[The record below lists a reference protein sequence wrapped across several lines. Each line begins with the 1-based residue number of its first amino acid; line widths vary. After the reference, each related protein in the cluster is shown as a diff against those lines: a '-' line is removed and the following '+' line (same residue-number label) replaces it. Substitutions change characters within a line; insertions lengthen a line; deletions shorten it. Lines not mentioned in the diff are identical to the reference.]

1 MYIAQAFKFQYAFWR
16 YLIGIFIVAIG
27 LTIGQ
32 APLTYAMFLEEGFN
46 MFEMSQAELL
56 GLLEP
61 NFSLF
66 LLMLSYAVGLAA
78 LLFAV
83 KYLHEQSLL
92 SLTTSR
98 KKTDWKRVI
107 FSFLITAIII
117 VGGILIGY
125 LLEPESFQWNFN
137 LVPFLILL
145 AIAVIFIPVQTSF
158 EEYLFRGYLMQG
170 IGTLAGNK
178 WVPLLVTSL
187 IFGGLHIGNPEV
199 ATYGYFIMANYIG
212 IGLFLGIITL
222 MDEGLEL
229 ALGFHAANN
238 LFIALLLT
246 SENTAFQ
253 THSVFKDI
261 STPELLGWEVFIEI
275 LIIYPIVLGI
285 FAKKYGWKNWKNKLF
300 GKVEK
305 SETLKL
311 SEEP

>member
-1 MYIAQAFKFQYAFWR
+1 MYIAQAFKYQYGFWR
-16 YLIGIFIVAIG
+16 YIVGIVIVAIG

-32 APLTYAMFLEEGFN
+32 APWTFAVFLEEGFN
-46 MFEMSQAELL
+46 MFQMAQSELL
-56 GLLEP
+56 ASLES
-61 NFSLF
+61 NLSLF
-66 LLMLSYAVGLAA
+66 LLMISYAVGLAA
-78 LLFAV
+78 LFFTV
-83 KYLHEQSLL
+83 KYLHEQPILT
-92 SLTTSR
+92 LTTSR
-98 KKTDWKRVI
+98 KRIDWKRVI

-145 AIAVIFIPVQTSF
+145 VIAVVLIPVQTSF

-170 IGTLAGNK
+170 IGTLARNR
-178 WVPLLVTSL
+178 WLPLLVTSL
-187 IFGGLHIGNPEV
+187 IFGGLHIANPEV
-199 ATYGYFIMANYIG
+199 ATYGYFIMVNYIG
-212 IGLFLGIITL
+212 IGLLLGIITL

-275 LIIYPIVLGI
+275 LIIYPVVLGI
-285 FAKKYGWKNWKNKLF
+285 FAKKYGWTNWRNKLF

-305 SETLKL
+305 PETLKL